1 MMLTAR
7 KTSSEPCRTAPFCA
21 NIAIIADACARASIF
36 AFILPLP
43 GAAVNAAAGRCA
55 ACRSSALAGIP
66 AETAPVHTAA
76 SPVSAEPFLDSAGSR
91 PRLTQN

>member
-43 GAAVNAAAGRCA
+43 GAAVNAAARTMRSVPELSLGRYPG
-55 ACRSSALAGIP
+55 RN
-66 AETAPVHTAA
+66 
-76 SPVSAEPFLDSAGSR
+76 GSR
-91 PRLTQN
+91 SHCGFASIGGAVS